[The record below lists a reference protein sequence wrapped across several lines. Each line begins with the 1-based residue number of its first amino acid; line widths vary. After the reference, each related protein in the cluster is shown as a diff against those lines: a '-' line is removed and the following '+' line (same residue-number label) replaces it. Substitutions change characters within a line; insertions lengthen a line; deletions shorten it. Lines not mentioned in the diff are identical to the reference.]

1 MKAEPSAI
9 RVLIASGASAG
20 HLYPAL
26 AFAQRLAA
34 KRPDIA
40 IAFVTSRRGIE
51 SAIEKRG
58 YQLFFVSLLPI
69 SFWGIKFPR
78 SLYYLCRSFFD
89 SFFIIQKFRPG
100 LVVGFGS
107 YISFPALLESA
118 LLRIPTLIHEQNASF
133 GLSNK
138 FLSFFVDKIAV
149 SFTPL
154 ETAGQ
159 SAGIK
164 RFLAGLKPEKRVF
177 TGNPLRS
184 SLTKS
189 ARNDARRFFG
199 LDEAF
204 TLSVI
209 GGSQGS
215 RRINMEFMEAL
226 RLLTE
231 RKEKFQFIHISGRG
245 DYLRLKEWYKCITIK
260 YRLFDFLDA
269 IHLAYAAADLVIC
282 RAGAGTLSELAYFKK
297 AAILIPYPYARG
309 HQLENALQ
317 LKRENAAVVIQEKE
331 LSGAGLCEQILR
343 LMRSADE
350 RIALEDNIQ
359 KFAHPDAADKLA
371 ELALSMVK

>member
-9 RVLIASGASAG
+9 KVLIASGASAG

-40 IAFVTSRRGIE
+40 IAFVTSKRGIE
-51 SAIEKRG
+51 SAIERRG
-58 YQLFFVSLLPI
+58 YHLFFVSLPAPSLK
-69 SFWGIKFPR
+69 GIKFLR

-107 YISFPALLESA
+107 YVSFPALLESA
-118 LLRIPTLIHEQNASF
+118 LLGIPTLIHEQNVSF

-138 FLSFFVDKIAV
+138 LLSFFADKIAV
-149 SFTPL
+149 SFKNTPL
-154 ETAGQ
+154 RAG
-159 SAGIK
+159 
-164 RFLAGLKPEKRVF
+164 KRVF

-189 ARNDARRFFG
+189 SVHEARRFFG
-199 LDEAF
+199 LEGAF
-204 TLSVI
+204 TLLVV

-215 RRINMEFMEAL
+215 RRINMEFAEAV
-226 RLLTE
+226 RLFAE
-231 RKEKFQFIHISGRG
+231 RKERFQFIHISGRS
-245 DYLRLKEWYKCITIK
+245 DYLRLKECYKCITIK
-260 YRLFDFLDA
+260 YCLFDFLDA
-269 IHLAYAAADLVIC
+269 INLAYGASDLVIC

-297 AAILIPYPYARG
+297 AAVVIPYPHARG
-309 HQLENALQ
+309 HQLENAIA
-317 LKRENAAVVIQEKE
+317 LKNENAAVVIQEKE
-331 LSGAGLCEQILR
+331 LSGAGLREQILR
-343 LMRSADE
+343 LIRSADE
-350 RIALEDNIQ
+350 RKALEDNIQ
-359 KFAHPDAADKLA
+359 KFAYPEAADKLA

>member
-9 RVLIASGASAG
+9 KVLIASGASAG

-40 IAFVTSRRGIE
+40 IAFVTSKRGIE
-51 SAIEKRG
+51 SAVERCG
-58 YQLFFVSLLPI
+58 YQLFFVSLRPPSLKV
-69 SFWGIKFPR
+69 IKFLQ
-78 SLYYLCRSFFD
+78 SLYYLCRSFFE

-107 YISFPALLESA
+107 YISFSALLESA
-118 LLRIPTLIHEQNASF
+118 LLRIPTLIHEQNVSF

-138 FLSFFVDKIAV
+138 LLSSFVDTIAV

-154 ETAGQ
+154 ETVGQ

-164 RFLAGLKPEKRVF
+164 RLLSGLRPEKRVF

-189 ARNDARRFFG
+189 ARSEAMRFFG

-204 TLSVI
+204 TLLVI

-215 RRINMEFMEAL
+215 RRINMEFMEAV
-226 RLLTE
+226 RLLME
-231 RKEKFQFIHISGRG
+231 RKEKFQFIHISGHS

-269 IHLAYAAADLVIC
+269 INTAYTAADLVIC
-282 RAGAGTLSELAYFKK
+282 RSGAGTLSELAYFKK
-297 AAILIPYPYARG
+297 AAVLIPYPYARG
-309 HQLENALQ
+309 HQLENALVF
-317 LKRENAAVVIQEKE
+317 KSKNAAAVIQEKE

-350 RIALEDNIQ
+350 RKALEDNIQ

>member
-40 IAFVTSRRGIE
+40 IAFVTSKRGIE
-51 SAIEKRG
+51 SAIEKCG
-58 YQLFFVSLLPI
+58 YQLFFVSLRPI
-69 SFWGIKFPR
+69 SFRGIKLPR

-149 SFTPL
+149 SFKDTPL
-154 ETAGQ
+154 RAG
-159 SAGIK
+159 K
-164 RFLAGLKPEKRVF
+164 LVF

-260 YRLFDFLDA
+260 YRLYDFLDA

-343 LMRSADE
+343 LMRLADE